1 MISDGYQGVWK
12 LENAA
17 GAAVLVRGRLADAE
31 MEARVLVTDAKRGS
45 HLRARRCEEA
55 VVGAKPCRLSGMHRC
70 APVSADAKEQFEQ
83 HFWPDSFGN
92 SLPFYSCL
100 LSTGSDWQEYYHMMC
115 PDDNQH
121 CSETLPLD
129 VLSYLPENILDN
141 ILVCLPLR
149 DAVRTSILSKKWRC
163 KWCRLPVL
171 TLDQALWETTNNSIP
186 LAIRFID
193 IIYDLLTLHVGPI
206 TQFTLS
212 SIADLGNYPKID
224 KLVSFLSRNG
234 IQHLALQFPK
244 DNPYKLPSS
253 FFTCSQMRHLRLHNC
268 SIHPPHAFR
277 GFNELVSLELYDITF
292 SSELFNILI
301 SLPVA
306 REVGAAN
313 LNINDI
319 SLKKAPLLV
328 KLSLFNTGVPS
339 GEAGQLDLAKYFES
353 FPALEHLYLNYL
365 SVRFLAAGS
374 GDIPAKLSSSL
385 HCLKHLCLTNICLDE
400 LAELSYALCLIRSSP
415 YLQDIQMKVG
425 YVALDKVIDPVPGD
439 VVNDIPASFSDVT
452 LNHLRVVNLEG
463 ITGTKPE
470 IELIKLLLAKSPM
483 LVKMLI
489 QPNKGKV
496 FAETRL
502 KVLAEITKFP
512 RASSKAEVHYNID
525 NNLV

>member
-1 MISDGYQGVWK
+1 
-12 LENAA
+12 
-17 GAAVLVRGRLADAE
+17 
-31 MEARVLVTDAKRGS
+31 
-45 HLRARRCEEA
+45 
-55 VVGAKPCRLSGMHRC
+55 
-70 APVSADAKEQFEQ
+70 
-83 HFWPDSFGN
+83 
-92 SLPFYSCL
+92 
-100 LSTGSDWQEYYHMMC
+100 MMC

-149 DAVRTSILSKKWRC
+149 DAVRTSILSKEWRC
-163 KWCRLPVL
+163 NWCRLPVL
-171 TLDQALWETTNNSIP
+171 TLDQAFWETTNNSIP

-253 FFTCSQMRHLRLHNC
+253 FFTCSQMTHLRLHNC

-292 SSELFNILI
+292 SSELLDILI
-301 SLPVA
+301 SRCPLLEKLVLQISSILNHIQIDAP
-306 REVGAAN
+306 N
-313 LNINDI
+313 LRSFDFNGSINDI

-328 KLSLFNTGVPS
+328 KLSLFNAGVPS

-374 GDIPAKLSSSL
+374 GDIPAKLSSPL